1 MKEQN
6 KNVQNDLKTR
16 RLIIRTDKELESL
29 LLRRLND
36 PRPGVEATPEFWKEF
51 KRRVEAGHR
60 KRT

>member
-36 PRPGVEATPEFWKEF
+36 PRPGVEVTPEFWKEF
-51 KRRVEAGHR
+51 KRRVEAGRR
-60 KRT
+60 KWA